1 MKHDIDTDNDL
12 LHRIAITDVPF
23 DKSDLAA
30 LEGAIEIGLQASFEV
45 VDDDNLGDVSI
56 QELVDD
62 GRADHPGSAGH
73 EHATSP
79 HSASLEHGVRLVGSP
94 SPDTRRGLS
103 VDPNHTVFVHPNGL
117 CESTEIGPN
126 TRIWAFAHVMQG
138 ARVGAGCNIGDHA
151 FIESGATLGANVTV
165 KNAVLVWRGVTIEDD
180 VFLGPNC
187 VFTNDLRPRS
197 KARKAESDLL
207 ETMVRRNATI
217 GANATILCGLEIGC
231 NAFVAAGAV
240 VVHDV
245 APHELVA
252 GNPASRVGWVCA
264 CGERLDA
271 GLRCVCGC
279 RYRTRSGGSGLE
291 PLPPS

>member
-1 MKHDIDTDNDL
+1 M
-12 LHRIAITDVPF
+12 
-23 DKSDLAA
+23 
-30 LEGAIEIGLQASFEV
+30 
-45 VDDDNLGDVSI
+45 
-56 QELVDD
+56 
-62 GRADHPGSAGH
+62 
-73 EHATSP
+73 
-79 HSASLEHGVRLVGSP
+79 
-94 SPDTRRGLS
+94 
-103 VDPNHTVFVHPNGL
+103 DPNHTVFVHPNGL

-165 KNAVLVWRGVTIEDD
+165 KNAVSVWRGVTIEDD
-180 VFLGPNC
+180 VFLGPSC

-197 KARKAESDLL
+197 TARKAESDLL
-207 ETMVRRNATI
+207 ETVVRRNATI

-252 GNPASRVGWVCA
+252 GNPATHVGWVCT

-279 RYRTRSGGSGLE
+279 RYRMRGGGSGLE